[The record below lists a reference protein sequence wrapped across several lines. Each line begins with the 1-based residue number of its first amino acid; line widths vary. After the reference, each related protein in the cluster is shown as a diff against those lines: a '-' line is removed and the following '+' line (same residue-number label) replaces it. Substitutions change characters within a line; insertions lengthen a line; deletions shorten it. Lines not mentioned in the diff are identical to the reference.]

1 MSVIGFVKSLEYSR
15 LTLSELASQLNSN
28 GFRNFDGGNY
38 SDQDVQELI
47 RPILIT
53 NLEYSKEGFG
63 FCGINRD
70 KNPCGDASDY

>member
-1 MSVIGFVKSLEYSR
+1 MTVIGFVKSLEYSK
-15 LTLSELASQLNSN
+15 LTLSELARQLNSN

-53 NLEYSKEGFG
+53 NLNYSKKGFG
-63 FCGINRD
+63 SCGINRD
-70 KNPCGDASDY
+70 RNPCGDASDY